1 MKIKITLFPISI
13 FGGVIMNKLKCT
25 SLPGALDSEDKICLS
40 LYNAKKFSLANGSEV
55 NLKCGLRQITVKI
68 QVLPINEQ
76 NNSYIYLSSDVYEK
90 ILLPK
95 SMDYDVIFKNGTFII
110 GPVIAVLLGKK
121 LLQRYAKGLKVRES
135 LDFYS
140 EAGQKAGV
148 LVYFFNLDDID
159 LTNKSVNGLI
169 RIRDKKGFSYIK
181 KQPLPVPDA
190 IHNRLAV
197 AKGSINDKKLNE
209 LENSVPDIKIINR
222 ITKINK
228 WKIYKI
234 LSRDK
239 SASVYLPKTLK
250 FQSPKNITDML
261 KEFPFVILKPVGR
274 SLGLGVIK
282 IIKLSSDNFKAYYNL
297 NGKNLSIQGNMDFIL
312 DNLKKVMGKRLYIVQ
327 QGISLTTFE
336 DCPFDLR
343 VTMQKDSSSNWTL
356 SRWYA
361 RVAAKHSIVTNLAA
375 GGRGVKITKALY
387 SSLGSK
393 TEMTLNKIYKA
404 SLVICKALDEKIKDI
419 GDLGLDIGID
429 EDGNPYLIEVN
440 FRDFKKYNDELG
452 QQEGWEKMY
461 YKPIYFLKHLYEE
474 KIARDTKD

>member
-1 MKIKITLFPISI
+1 MIKIR
-13 FGGVIMNKLKCT
+13 CT
-25 SLPGALDSEDKICLS
+25 SLPSTLDSTSEDKIGIS
-40 LYNAKKFSLANGSEV
+40 LYNARKFSLTNGSEV
-55 NLKCGLRQITVKI
+55 KLKCGLRQIKVKI

-76 NNSYIYLSSDVYEK
+76 NNSYIYLSSGVYEK

-95 SMDYDVIFKNGTFII
+95 SMDYDVVFKNGTFIV

-140 EAGQKAGV
+140 EAGLKSGV
-148 LVYFFNLDDID
+148 LVYFFSLDDID
-159 LTNKSVNGLI
+159 LTNKSVNGLV

-181 KQPLPVPDA
+181 RQPLPVPDA

-197 AKGSINDKKLNE
+197 AKGSINDKKLIE
-209 LENSVPDIKIINR
+209 LERSVPDIKIINR

-234 LSRDK
+234 LSKDK
-239 SASVYLPKTLK
+239 SVSIYLPKTLRLK
-250 FQSPKNITDML
+250 SSKNITDML
-261 KEFPFVILKPVGR
+261 QEFPFVILKPVGR

-282 IIKLSSDNFKAYYNL
+282 VTKLSSDRFKAYYHL
-297 NGKNLSIQGNMDFIL
+297 NGKNLSIQGNIDFIL
-312 DNLKKVMGKRLYIVQ
+312 DNLKKIMGRRLYIVQ
-327 QGISLTTFE
+327 QGIELTTFE
-336 DCPFDLR
+336 NCPFDLR
-343 VTMQKDSSSNWTL
+343 VTMQKDSSADWTL

-361 RVAAKHSIVTNLAA
+361 RVASEGSIVTNVSS

-387 SSLGSK
+387 PSLGSK
-393 TEMTLNKIYKA
+393 TELTLNKIYKA

-429 EDGNPYLIEVN
+429 ENGNPYLIEVN

-452 QQEGWEKMY
+452 QEEGWEKMY

-474 KIARDTKD
+474 KIAKDTKD